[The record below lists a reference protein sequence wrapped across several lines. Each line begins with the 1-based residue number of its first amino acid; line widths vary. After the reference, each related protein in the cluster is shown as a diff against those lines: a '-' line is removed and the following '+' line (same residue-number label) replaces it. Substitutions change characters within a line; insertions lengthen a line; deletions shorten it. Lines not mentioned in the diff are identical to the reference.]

1 MEFLH
6 HGGIFDHGKVKTE
19 DDGLIPTC
27 FREDRVNLMIKTAC
41 AEFQKQG
48 KVRFQFLCIVM
59 DSSYTEPDEPL
70 KKFPDGDE
78 DIHKIIERD
87 GEVFLAP
94 IAVRSPGAHSSRERD
109 FRLDNTKI
117 CHPIT
122 TRLADEFQYC
132 YHVTEMANMN
142 GIIKE
147 GLQPGGHRGGRT
159 QVFLNPFAPWDERY
173 KTVF

>member
-1 MEFLH
+1 
-6 HGGIFDHGKVKTE
+6 
-19 DDGLIPTC
+19 
-27 FREDRVNLMIKTAC
+27 MIKTAC

-122 TRLADEFQYC
+122 TRLADEFQYIFNIAIMSWRWQTC
-132 YHVTEMANMN
+132 MASS
-142 GIIKE
+142 KKDCD
-147 GLQPGGHRGGRT
+147 
-159 QVFLNPFAPWDERY
+159 QVDIEEDEPRCSSIHLHHG
-173 KTVF
+173 TSATSSF